1 MTEKLIFRCD
11 ISVTDDGNVHVK
23 TSPGENLDLL
33 DIAIA
38 RAYVGSIDRTT
49 EAIKVLGVMGRL

>member
-11 ISVTDDGNVHVK
+11 VSVDDDENVHVK
-23 TSPGENLDLL
+23 TSPGENLDLI

-38 RAYVGSIDRTT
+38 RAYVRSINKTT